1 MHAELGTMTVWNQR
15 ERFPRALARDCRI
28 AHTPTSSTSFVGT
41 TFFIRSCLNFNLRPH
56 NCGAS
61 EQHMTPRL
69 RRYHKYKKRR
79 VGRSAEFV
87 GKDLL
92 VLVGI

>member
-1 MHAELGTMTVWNQR
+1 
-15 ERFPRALARDCRI
+15 
-28 AHTPTSSTSFVGT
+28 
-41 TFFIRSCLNFNLRPH
+41 
-56 NCGAS
+56 
-61 EQHMTPRL
+61 MTPRL